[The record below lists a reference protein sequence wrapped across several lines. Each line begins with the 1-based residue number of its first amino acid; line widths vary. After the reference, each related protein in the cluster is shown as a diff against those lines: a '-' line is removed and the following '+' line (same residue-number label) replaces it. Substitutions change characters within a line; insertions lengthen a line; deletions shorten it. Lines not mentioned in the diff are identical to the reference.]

1 MPFTDCYGLPVT
13 TTSTE
18 ALDWYNRGVRGL
30 LGFHKDT
37 AECFER
43 ALALDPHFNMARSH
57 LGMAHFLDE
66 TAEQVIR
73 AKECFTQSCVGI
85 ENLTDRE
92 RDVLETVHMWAQGN
106 AREALARMHTAL
118 AARPG
123 EVTLL
128 QKLYFA
134 YFMQGMADRMR
145 EVVASVVPHYP
156 NDSYVLGMYSF
167 SLEETRDFVRAFEFG
182 NKARALNPTDAW
194 SLHALA
200 HCHYETGAFAGGVTL
215 LNEALPQCDHIGFF
229 RTHLT
234 WHHALFLW
242 EQGRNRQ
249 VLAIYHQ
256 LFPDNSVMLPPNFVD
271 AVTLLWRLNLSG
283 VSTPS
288 EWQALSPSLDQLRT
302 LQTYLFNQM
311 HVALGLTGAH
321 RTDWATAYLESLRSR
336 VRPDRPGVV
345 GEVAV
350 PAVEGLLAYSKED
363 YRRAVDCLWPI
374 RDRIVGIGGSHAQRE
389 VFVDILA
396 DACLRAG
403 AYTEAV
409 TLLEAKRQNRPDRPL
424 ALAAL
429 EKAYTG
435 TGETHRATDARASAQ
450 RLWQAMGADREGGD
464 KQ

>member
-1 MPFTDCYGLPVT
+1 MPFTDCYGLPI
-13 TTSTE
+13 TTSSHE
-18 ALDWYNRGVRGL
+18 ALECYNRGVRGL

-43 ALALDPHFNMARSH
+43 ALALDPNFNMARSH
-57 LGMAHFLDE
+57 LGMAYFLDE
-66 TAEQVIR
+66 TAEQVAK
-73 AKECFTQSCVGI
+73 AKECFTQSGTAMGH
-85 ENLTDRE
+85 LTDRE
-92 RDVLETVHMWAQGN
+92 RDVLEIVLVWAQGK
-106 AREALARMHTAL
+106 AREALERMHAAL

-134 YFMQGMADRMR
+134 YFMQGMADKMR
-145 EVVASVVPHYP
+145 DTVASVVSHYP
-156 NDSYVLGMYSF
+156 DDSYVLGMYGF
-167 SLEETRDFVRAFEFG
+167 SLEETRDFARAFEFS

-200 HCHYETGAFAGGVTL
+200 HCHYETGAFAGGVQL
-215 LNEALPQCDHIGFF
+215 LNEALPQCGHVGFF

-242 EQGRNRQ
+242 EQGKSQ
-249 VLAIYHQ
+249 QALEIYHQ
-256 LFPDNSVMLPPNFVD
+256 LFPDNSVMLPPNFAD
-271 AVTLLWRLNLSG
+271 AVTLLWRLNLTG
-283 VSTPS
+283 VSTPD
-288 EWQALSPSLDQLRT
+288 EWQALTPSLDQLRT
-302 LQTYLFNQM
+302 LPTYLFNQM
-311 HVALGLTGAH
+311 HVALGLTGAR
-321 RTDWATAYLESLRSR
+321 RTEWATAYLDGLRSR

-396 DACLRAG
+396 DACLRSS
-403 AYTEAV
+403 AYKEAV
-409 TLLEAKRQNRPDRPL
+409 ELLEAKRQNRPDRPL

-429 EKAYTG
+429 EKAYQGTSETG
-435 TGETHRATDARASAQ
+435 KATDACTSAQ
-450 RLWQAMGADREGGD
+450 RLWQTMGAD
-464 KQ
+464 K